1 MYHLYHGIKQRCY
14 NKNNK
19 KYYLYGGN
27 NIKMC
32 DEWLNNYDSFKEWSY
47 THGYSEEAKGISI
60 DRINSDGDYEPNNC
74 QWISLSENSAKAN
87 YGRKKFNGHREGTV
101 YAENTKSGEI
111 FVVDNIT
118 RFAKSIGVSPS
129 TICHKI
135 NGRIKNPFLNEWKF
149 YRK

>member
-1 MYHLYHGIKQRCY
+1 
-14 NKNNK
+14 
-19 KYYLYGGN
+19 
-27 NIKMC
+27 MC

-47 THGYSEEAKGISI
+47 AHGYNEETKGISI

-87 YGRKKFNGHREGTV
+87 YGRKKFNGHRKGIV
-101 YAENTKSGEI
+101 YAENTKSGKI

-118 RFAKSIGVSPS
+118 KFAKSIGISPS

-135 NGRIKNPFLNEWKF
+135 NGRTKNPFFNEWKF

>member
-1 MYHLYHGIKQRCY
+1 M
-14 NKNNK
+14 
-19 KYYLYGGN
+19 
-27 NIKMC
+27 
-32 DEWLNNYDSFKEWSY
+32 
-47 THGYSEEAKGISI
+47 KGISI

-135 NGRIKNPFLNEWKF
+135 NGRTKNPFFNEWKF
-149 YRK
+149 YRKWFCFGKCVETIESVIYTEMYKWVNE

>member
-1 MYHLYHGIKQRCY
+1 
-14 NKNNK
+14 
-19 KYYLYGGN
+19 
-27 NIKMC
+27 MC
-32 DEWLNNYDSFKEWSY
+32 DEWLDNYDSFKEWSY
-47 THGYSEEAKGISI
+47 AHGYNEELKGISI

-74 QWISLSENSAKAN
+74 QWI
-87 YGRKKFNGHREGTV
+87 GTV

-135 NGRIKNPFLNEWKF
+135 NGRTKNPFFNEWKF